1 MEVRSQREH
10 GLKGVA
16 AVGAAGVALAL
27 GLLAPAAV
35 QAEERVCRGALGAVT
50 VDNLLVTQDATCN
63 LNGTR
68 VQGTAQVQRN
78 ATLNA
83 NGIRV
88 IGNVQGENARHVAV
102 RSSGGRQRP
111 ARAGALGDG
120 D

>member
-1 MEVRSQREH
+1 LRRWAPLAWRSHWGCWRRLRCRPRS
-10 GLKGVA
+10 G
-16 AVGAAGVALAL
+16 
-27 GLLAPAAV
+27 
-35 QAEERVCRGALGAVT
+35 CRGALGAVT
-50 VDNLLVTQDATCN
+50 VDNLLVPQNATCN